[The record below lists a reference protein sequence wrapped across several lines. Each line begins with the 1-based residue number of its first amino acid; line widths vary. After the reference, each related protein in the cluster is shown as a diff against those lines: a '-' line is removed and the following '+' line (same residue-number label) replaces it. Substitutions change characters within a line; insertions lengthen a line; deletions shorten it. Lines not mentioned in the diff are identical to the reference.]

1 MYWDLTINQ
10 PKSYH
15 KRLQKERRKKGA
27 ARKKTDKSAKNPN
40 RPGWT
45 GPGKLAGRQAEE
57 KRRDG
62 HPPQNKE
69 HH

>member
-1 MYWDLTINQ
+1 M
-10 PKSYH
+10 KGG
-15 KRLQKERRKKGA
+15 KGA
-27 ARKKTDKSAKNPN
+27 ARKKAHKSAKNPN

-45 GPGKLAGRQAEE
+45 GPGKLADRQAEE

-69 HH
+69 HHQSYPGVTGQKEGAAA